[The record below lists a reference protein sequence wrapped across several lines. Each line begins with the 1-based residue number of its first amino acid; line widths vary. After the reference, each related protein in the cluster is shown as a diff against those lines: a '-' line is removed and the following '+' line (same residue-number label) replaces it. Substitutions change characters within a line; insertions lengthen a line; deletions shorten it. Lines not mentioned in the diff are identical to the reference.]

1 MEWVSNWAEAIII
14 AVIIATIIEMILPEG
29 SSKKY
34 IKVVIGVYILFTVIS
49 PVLTKLSG
57 RSLAVSDIID
67 LDKYIEEVKE
77 KEIEQ
82 NKLKENNSSSIRD
95 IYIGN
100 LKADIQNKLKGKGY
114 VVTNIELDVGY
125 DDNYTL
131 YQIKLNVN
139 KEEDEKEKE
148 NYNDTSTNIEVVNEV
163 NISVLNVANET
174 NKDINKEKKSNLSNS
189 DRNKIKEYL
198 SSVYEI
204 SEKNILIE
212 GGSSNVQR

>member
-34 IKVVIGVYILFTVIS
+34 IKVVIGIYILFTVIS

>member
-49 PVLTKLSG
+49 PILTKLSG

-67 LDKYIEEVKE
+67 LDKYIEEVEE
-77 KEIEQ
+77 KKIEQ

-163 NISVLNVANET
+163 NISILNVANET

-212 GGSSNVQR
+212 GGSSNV